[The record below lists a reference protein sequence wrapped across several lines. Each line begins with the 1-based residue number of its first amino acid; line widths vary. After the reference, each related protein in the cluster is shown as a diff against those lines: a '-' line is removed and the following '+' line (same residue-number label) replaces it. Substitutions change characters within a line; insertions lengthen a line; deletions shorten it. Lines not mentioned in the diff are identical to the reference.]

1 MPINTKEAME
11 TDYTQLFDDFM
22 RSHRVASNDKNKAS
36 KVITHTELNS
46 MMGSYSIMDSD
57 YDEFI
62 KLYKQYILGGWEIGI
77 VERHN
82 GKKVGPVIC
91 DFDFKSRKEGRT
103 YTMDHITNIIKIFNE
118 VMIDIFDVDDDN
130 LQAFVYEKEVP
141 SVEKKATETL
151 YKDGFHIYWPYVPL
165 LVEYRYLLYEIVL
178 NRLKKEKT
186 IDDIPSIEPL
196 HEVFDYRVIY
206 NNGIMM
212 YGSTKPGRTPYKL
225 TKVFTSDIDEMD
237 IDEFDFDT
245 IIQTSLM
252 RSYDD
257 DQSLELKN
265 QNLINKCITVCK
277 KRNYQ
282 TSLQRYISNNVDDDE
297 QDDNSNNSDND
308 NDSDDNDSDNDNDDS
323 DDNDSDNYE
332 KNNKKPKQKYDDV
345 FREDK
350 TGNKCG
356 CCGKYF
362 TNHPRDIE
370 YIRELVSCLRR
381 KRADSYDDWI
391 RVGWCLHKIWHGLL
405 PEYIKFSKLSKKYNP
420 GDCEKIWRSSND
432 SGYNMPSLIFW
443 AKQDDP
449 DKFIEIFKNR
459 MNSLFA
465 KAMSTSHDDIAN
477 VLYEMYRNDYKCV
490 DITKNIWYEFKDHRW
505 VNTQEAYTLSERIS
519 DEVCAEFANTNQVTT
534 NYGPGVDH
542 RNNDD
547 VQVLQKKVLKM
558 YAKLKDINFKQS
570 VLRACRG
577 KFYEQKFEEKLNKN
591 TKLIGFEN
599 GVFDLN
605 TMTFRDG
612 VPEDYLTYTTGYN
625 FEEYSLNSPEV
636 KGLEDYFSKV
646 QTDPDT
652 REYWL
657 RLIATSID
665 GSTKNQQFI
674 FWNGCGSN
682 GKSTT
687 FSLINEAFG
696 DYYSTLQVEVMTG
709 KTPDPTVPTP
719 QLVDKRGKRF
729 VGILE
734 CGRNSNLNVGTMKL
748 FTGGDTLAARGL
760 YQDTIYFKPQFKLF
774 VATNHLPRIKDL
786 DNGCW
791 RRICVLPFFSRF
803 EYKPR
808 PGKKNEFKRDDDL
821 PENLMKWKGAFMWY
835 LLRIVYPRFKE
846 AEKKEK
852 DSGLKQ
858 SQLVID
864 ETEKYRLDSDKYY
877 EFLKYYC
884 VKSNEDDKEEIKTI
898 YPLYKDWYREAY
910 SDRPANL
917 NDFIEYFKFMG
928 YKIDDNQK
936 YLYGYKLKEEE

>member
-1 MPINTKEAME
+1 MPINRKEDME

-22 RSHRVASNDKNKAS
+22 RTHRVASNDKNKAN

-91 DFDFKSRKEGRT
+91 DFDFKSRKEKRT
-103 YTMDHITNIIKIFNE
+103 YTMEHVTNVIKIFNE
-118 VMIDIFDVDDDN
+118 VMVDIFDIDEDQ
-130 LQAFVYEKEVP
+130 LQAFVYEKDSP
-141 SVEKKATETL
+141 SKEKKPTEIL
-151 YKDGFHIYWPYVPL
+151 YKDGFHIYWPYAPL

-178 NRLKKEKT
+178 DRLKKEKT

-225 TKVFTSDIDEMD
+225 TKVFTSNIEEMD
-237 IDEFDFDT
+237 IEEFDFDT

-252 RSYDD
+252 RSYED
-257 DQSLELKN
+257 DQSLELKEKS
-265 QNLINKCITVCK
+265 LVNKCITICK
-277 KRNYQ
+277 KRNYE
-282 TSLQRYISNNVDDDE
+282 TSLKWNLSNNIDDDE
-297 QDDNSNNSDND
+297 EENEENEDDDDKNSDDNNSDD
-308 NDSDDNDSDNDNDDS
+308 NNSDGDD
-323 DDNDSDNYE
+323 DY
-332 KNNKKPKQKYDDV
+332 KNNKKTKNTTKYDDI
-345 FREDK
+345 FREEK
-350 TGNKCG
+350 AGNKCT
-356 CCGKYF
+356 CCGKFF
-362 TNHPRDIE
+362 TNPPRDIE

-381 KRADSYDDWI
+381 KRADPYDEWI

-405 PEYIKFSKLSKKYNP
+405 PEYIKFSKLSKSYKP

-449 DKFIEIFKNR
+449 ERFIEIFKNR

-519 DEVCAEFANTNQVTT
+519 DEVCAEFANTNILSNNSGMRIDNNQ
-534 NYGPGVDH
+534 
-542 RNNDD
+542 NDD
-547 VQVLQKKVLKM
+547 MTVIHKKVFKM
-558 YAKLKDINFKQS
+558 YAKLKDVNFKQS
-570 VLRACRG
+570 VLRACRA
-577 KFYEQKFEEKLNKN
+577 KFYEPKFEEKLNKN
-591 TKLIGFEN
+591 TKLIGFDN
-599 GVFDLN
+599 GVYDLT

-625 FEEYSLNSPEV
+625 FEEYTINSPEV

-687 FSLINEAFG
+687 FSLINESFG

-760 YQDTIYFKPQFKLF
+760 YQDTVYFKPQFKLF

-791 RRICVLPFFSRF
+791 RRICVLPFGSRF

-835 LLRIVYPRFKE
+835 LLRIVYPRYQE
-846 AEKKEK
+846 AEKKQK
-852 DSGLKQ
+852 DSGLRPP
-858 SQLVID
+858 QLVVD

-877 EFLKYYC
+877 EFLKYHC
-884 VKSNEDDKEEIKTI
+884 VKSSEDDREDIRTLYSLFKE
-898 YPLYKDWYREAY
+898 WYREAY

-917 NDFIEYFKFMG
+917 NDFVEYFKFMG
-928 YKIDDNQK
+928 YKIDDNYK
-936 YLYGYKLKEEE
+936 YLYGFKLKSEEDE

>member
-1 MPINTKEAME
+1 MTTNKKTDME

-22 RSHRVASNDKNKAS
+22 RTHRVASNDKNKAS

-46 MMGSYSIMDSD
+46 MLGSYSIMDSD

-82 GKKVGPVIC
+82 GKKVGPLIC
-91 DFDFKSRKEGRT
+91 DFDFKSRKEKRS
-103 YTMDHITNIIKIFNE
+103 YTMEHITNVIKIFNE
-118 VMIDIFDVDDDN
+118 VMVDIFDIDEDQ
-130 LQAFVYEKEVP
+130 LQAFVYEKESP
-141 SVEKKATETL
+141 SMEKKPKETL
-151 YKDGFHIYWPYVPL
+151 YKDGFHIYWPYAPL

-178 NRLKKEKT
+178 DRLKKEKT
-186 IDDIPSIEPL
+186 INDIPSIESL
-196 HEVFDYRVIY
+196 DEVFDYRVIY

-225 TKVFTSDIDEMD
+225 TKVFTSDIEEMD
-237 IDEFDFDT
+237 IEEFDFDT
-245 IIQTSLM
+245 IMQTSLM

-257 DQSLELKN
+257 DQSLELKDKK
-265 QNLINKCITVCK
+265 LINKCIAICK
-277 KRNYQ
+277 KRNYL
-282 TSLQRYISNNVDDDE
+282 TSFTRYICNDDEDDD
-297 QDDNSNNSDND
+297 DDN
-308 NDSDDNDSDNDNDDS
+308 DNDNDDDDDDDDNDDN
-323 DDNDSDNYE
+323 DDNDSE
-332 KNNKKPKQKYDDV
+332 EEVMERHNKTPKTKYDDV
-345 FREDK
+345 FRDEK
-350 TGNKCG
+350 NGNKCG

-362 TNHPRDIE
+362 TNPPRDID

-405 PEYIKFSKLSKKYNP
+405 PEYIKFSKLSKKYTP
-420 GDCEKIWRSSND
+420 GECEKIWRTSND
-432 SGYNMPSLIFW
+432 SGYNIPSLIFW

-449 DKFIEIFKNR
+449 EKFIEIFKVR

-519 DEVCAEFANTNQVTT
+519 DEVCAEFANNSSLANTGN
-534 NYGPGVDH
+534 GVDH
-542 RNNDD
+542 HGKDD
-547 VQVLQKKVLKM
+547 ATVLLNKVYKM
-558 YAKLKDINFKQS
+558 YAKLKDVNFKQS

-577 KFYEQKFEEKLNKN
+577 KFYERKFEEKLNKN
-591 TKLIGFEN
+591 TKLIGFDN
-599 GVFDLN
+599 GVFDLT

-625 FEEYSLNSPEV
+625 FEEYTLNSPEV

-646 QTDPDT
+646 QTDPET

-687 FSLINEAFG
+687 FSLINESFG

-760 YQDTIYFKPQFKLF
+760 YQDTVYFKPQFKLF

-791 RRICVLPFFSRF
+791 RRICVLPFGSRF

-835 LLRIVYPRFKE
+835 LLRVVYPRFKE
-846 AEKKEK
+846 AEKKQK

-877 EFLKYYC
+877 EFLKYFC
-884 VKSNEDDKEEIKTI
+884 VKSNDDDKEEIKTI

-917 NDFIEYFKFMG
+917 NDFVEYFKFMG

-936 YLYGYKLKEEE
+936 YLYGYKLKVED